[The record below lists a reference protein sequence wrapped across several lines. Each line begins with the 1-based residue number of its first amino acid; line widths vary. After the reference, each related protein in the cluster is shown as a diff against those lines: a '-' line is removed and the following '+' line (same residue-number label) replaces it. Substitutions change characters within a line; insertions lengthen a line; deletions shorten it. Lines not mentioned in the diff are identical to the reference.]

1 MRALDICGTPLDM
14 PYIKTEKE
22 GEKERRKKDQQL
34 PRTRDYFQLYIILGK
49 SDKYGVAGE
58 YI

>member
-1 MRALDICGTPLDM
+1 M